1 MRSALRLHNVA
12 QKIFLDFLAGMS
24 SYSDQ
29 PVQVTFRGV
38 SLANQELSFKKASLV
53 INPRS
58 DIYRYW
64 ETFSSVCI
72 FVTCLIVPFQ
82 ASFNSESVT
91 LWAFA
96 YIFDVLFFLDVVL
109 RFCVGYFSKG
119 NLITDKSFIRKRYL
133 RGKFLLDL
141 PSIIPSDFLIV
152 FGVGKQYRWH
162 QTLSLLRLNRILRV
176 YRLLSFFGEFT
187 L

>member
-1 MRSALRLHNVA
+1 
-12 QKIFLDFLAGMS
+12 MS
-24 SYSDQ
+24 SNWDQ

-38 SLANQELSFKKASLV
+38 SLANEELSFKKASFV

-58 DIYRYW
+58 DIHRYW

-82 ASFNSESVT
+82 ASFISEFAT

-96 YIFDVLFFLDVVL
+96 YIFDVLFFLDMVL

-141 PSIIPSDFLIV
+141 LSIIPLDFLV
-152 FGVGKQYRWH
+152 FGVGQHLRWH
-162 QTLSLLRLNRILRV
+162 HTLSLLRLNRVLRV
-176 YRLLSFFGEFT
+176 NRLLSFFGKFT